1 MLRSMYS
8 GITGLRNFQDQLD
21 VVANNI
27 ANVNT
32 IGFKGSRTT
41 FQSTLFQTLA
51 AGNAPQDLLGGINP
65 MQIGLGSKIAS
76 IDKLMTQGSPMST
89 GKTTDMMIQGEGFFI
104 LSDGVGQYY
113 TRAGNFTRDYNG
125 FFVDP
130 ASGMKLQGWTARLTP
145 DGQRIVDT
153 NDPIGDIQIS
163 SGQVMPAKQ
172 TSFVKLA
179 HNLNAGVGIQDT
191 TIVIKSTL
199 GENIPVRFSFERD
212 LNNLNQNVYLWEA
225 KILDTN
231 YNFSIEDDLTS
242 QNPQLSPTDIINGK
256 VELDDYGKV
265 INWVNYDEA
274 GNPLS
279 DTRISIF
286 DVNGNIVGT
295 NGEPVTIGTNNN
307 NTGTLSGSIK
317 LVDAT
322 TNELV
327 YYNPEDIQLSFTS
340 GNSFTITLKDS
351 QGQPIT
357 FNYTNTDD
365 GYTGTVGSF
374 NELLSEGIVDDTN
387 SPNYKLTGLSIK
399 GVDDSDIIDTTN
411 DDTTNDDTTTIT
423 INLRSV
429 RDVIQPPVAG
439 EIKFVDMN
447 NPTNFATAEYISPKT
462 TTSTVVYDSLGNSYN
477 VYLNFTKINENT
489 WFWEAKLDDGTPL
502 YKITTDEQ
510 LVNDPANGVIAFD
523 SNGNLAATNWSIVNG
538 NIVQSG
544 GTAGFWFD
552 PAEQGAALNPDVN
565 PPSIA
570 AAGPVM
576 VSVNFQELTQFAAPH
591 SIAVTEQDGNA
602 QGTLDSFAINTNGE
616 IIGIFSNGLTA
627 PLGQVALA
635 TFNNPE
641 GLLEVGNSMYAM
653 SSNSGLPQI
662 GVSGVGGRGSIIPG
676 ALEMSNVDL
685 AEEFTNMIIAQ
696 RGFQANSRSITTAD
710 QILNELVNIK
720 R

>member
-231 YNFSIEDDLTS
+231 YNFSNLANNTSTAALT
-242 QNPQLSPTDIINGK
+242 PTQTINGK

-286 DVNGNIVGT
+286 DVNGNIVGES
-295 NGEPVTIGTNNN
+295 GQPATIITTTPPTTPPPT

-322 TNELV
+322 TNELL

-357 FNYTNTDD
+357 FNYTNTN
-365 GYTGTVGSF
+365 TNNVTVGEF
-374 NELLSEGIVDDTN
+374 NQLLSEGIVDDTT

-399 GVDDSDIIDTTN
+399 GVDDSD
-411 DDTTNDDTTTIT
+411 TINT
-423 INLRSV
+423 ANNINLRSV

>member
-41 FQSTLFQTLA
+41 FQSTLFQTLS

-231 YNFSIEDDLTS
+231 YNFSNLANNTSSAALTS
-242 QNPQLSPTDIINGK
+242 TQTINGK

-265 INWVNYDEA
+265 INWVNYAEDDS
-274 GNPLS
+274 PLS

-286 DVNGNIVGT
+286 DVNGNIVEETGL
-295 NGEPVTIGTNNN
+295 PATIPTTTPT

-322 TNELV
+322 TNELL

-357 FNYTNTDD
+357 FISSTPTYD
-365 GYTGTVGSF
+365 GTVGSF
-374 NELLSEGIVDDTN
+374 NELLSEGIV
-387 SPNYKLTGLSIK
+387 SGNYKLTGLSIK
-399 GVDDSDIIDTTN
+399 GVDDSDIIDTT
-411 DDTTNDDTTTIT
+411 TPIT

>member
-65 MQIGLGSKIAS
+65 MQIGLGSKISS

-231 YNFSIEDDLTS
+231 YNFSNLTDNNPTTPLTS
-242 QNPQLSPTDIINGK
+242 TQTINGK

-286 DVNGNIVGT
+286 DVNGNIVEETGQ
-295 NGEPVTIGTNNN
+295 PATITTTPPTIPPP

-327 YYNPEDIQLSFTS
+327 YYNPEDIQLSFDYD
-340 GNSFTITLKDS
+340 NNNNNYSFTITLKDA
-351 QGQPIT
+351 QGNDIT
-357 FNYTNTDD
+357 FTPPPSS
-365 GYTGTVGSF
+365 GYDGTVGSF
-374 NELLSEGIVDDTN
+374 NQLLSEGII
-387 SPNYKLTGLSIK
+387 SGNYKLTGLSIK
-399 GVDDSDIIDTTN
+399 GVENNNTIDTT
-411 DDTTNDDTTTIT
+411 TPPTT

>member
-365 GYTGTVGSF
+365 GYTGTVGKF

-387 SPNYKLTGLSIK
+387 SPNFKLTGLSIK
-399 GVDDSDIIDTTN
+399 GVDDSN
-411 DDTTNDDTTTIT
+411 TISDGSFD
-423 INLRSV
+423 LRSV

>member
-231 YNFSIEDDLTS
+231 YNFSNLADNTSSAALT
-242 QNPQLSPTDIINGK
+242 PTQTINGK

-265 INWVNYDEA
+265 INWVNYA
-274 GNPLS
+274 GDDSPLS

-286 DVNGNIVGT
+286 DVNGNIVGES
-295 NGEPVTIGTNNN
+295 GQPATITTTPPTTPPTT

-327 YYNPEDIQLSFTS
+327 YYNPEDIQLSFS
-340 GNSFTITLKDS
+340 GTSFTITLKDS
-351 QGQPIT
+351 QGQTIT
-357 FNYTNTDD
+357 FNSPSE
-365 GYTGTVGSF
+365 YTGKVGEF
-374 NELLSEGIVDDTN
+374 NQLLSEGIEDDHN
-387 SPNYKLTGLSIK
+387 NYKLTGLSIK
-399 GVDDSDIIDTTN
+399 GVDDSN
-411 DDTTNDDTTTIT
+411 TISDGSFD
-423 INLRSV
+423 LRSV

>member
-172 TSFVKLA
+172 TSFVKLE

-199 GENIPVRFSFERD
+199 GENIPVRFSFKRD

-231 YNFSIEDDLTS
+231 YNFSNLANNTSTAALT
-242 QNPQLSPTDIINGK
+242 PTQTINGK

-265 INWVNYDEA
+265 INWVNYAEDDT
-274 GNPLS
+274 PLS

-286 DVNGNIVGT
+286 DVNGNIVGET
-295 NGEPVTIGTNNN
+295 GQPAIIGTNGTTSDNA
-307 NTGTLSGSIK
+307 TLSGGIK

-327 YYNPEDIQLSFTS
+327 YYNPEDIQLTFSS
-340 GNSFTITLKDS
+340 GSFTITLKNS
-351 QGQPIT
+351 QGQTIT
-357 FNYTNTDD
+357 FNSPT
-365 GYTGTVGSF
+365 GYDGTVGSF
-374 NELLSEGIVDDTN
+374 NQLLSEGII
-387 SPNYKLTGLSIK
+387 SGNYKLTGLSLK
-399 GVDDSDIIDTTN
+399 GVDEDNIIDTTN
-411 DDTTNDDTTTIT
+411 NIQ
-423 INLRSV
+423 LHSV
-429 RDVIQPPVAG
+429 RDVIQPPIAG
-439 EIKFVDMN
+439 EIKFVDLN
-447 NPTNFATAEYISPKT
+447 NPTNFSTAEYISPKT

-477 VYLNFTKINENT
+477 VYLDFTKINENT
-489 WFWEAKLDDGTPL
+489 WYWEAKLSDGTPL

-510 LVNDPANGVIAFD
+510 LVNEPANGVIAFD
-523 SNGNLAATNWSIVNG
+523 SNGNLAATNWSIVGG

-565 PPSIA
+565 PPSVA
-570 AAGPVM
+570 AAGPVT
-576 VSVNFQELTQFAAPH
+576 VSVNFQALTQFAAPN

>member
-286 DVNGNIVGT
+286 DVNGNIVGID
-295 NGEPVTIGTNNN
+295 GEPVTIGTNGTTSNDA
-307 NTGTLSGSIK
+307 TLSGSIK

-322 TNELV
+322 TNELL
-327 YYNPEDIQLSFTS
+327 YYNPEDIQLSFSEETV
-340 GNSFTITLKDS
+340 NENTIKKFTITLKDS
-351 QGQPIT
+351 QGQTIT
-357 FNYTNTDD
+357 FNSPSE
-365 GYTGTVGSF
+365 YTGEVGQF
-374 NELLSEGIVDDTN
+374 NQLLSEGIV
-387 SPNYKLTGLSIK
+387 SGNYKLTGLSIK
-399 GVDDSDIIDTTN
+399 GVVDSYIIDTT
-411 DDTTNDDTTTIT
+411 DDPIQ
-423 INLRSV
+423 LRSV

>member
-231 YNFSIEDDLTS
+231 YNFSNLANNTSTAALT
-242 QNPQLSPTDIINGK
+242 PTQTINGK

-265 INWVNYDEA
+265 INWVNYA
-274 GNPLS
+274 GDDSPLS

-286 DVNGNIVGT
+286 DVNGNIVGID
-295 NGEPVTIGTNNN
+295 GEPVTIETNGTAPDDA
-307 NTGTLSGSIK
+307 TLSGSIK

-327 YYNPEDIQLSFTS
+327 YYNPEDIQLSFS

-351 QGQPIT
+351 QGNDIIFT
-357 FNYTNTDD
+357 SAYD
-365 GYTGTVGSF
+365 GTVGKF

-387 SPNYKLTGLSIK
+387 SPNFKLTGLSIK
-399 GVDDSDIIDTTN
+399 GVDDSN
-411 DDTTNDDTTTIT
+411 TISDGSFD
-423 INLRSV
+423 LRSV

>member
-231 YNFSIEDDLTS
+231 YNFSNLTDN
-242 QNPQLSPTDIINGK
+242 NPTTPLTPTQTINGK

-295 NGEPVTIGTNNN
+295 DGETVAIPTTPTNS
-307 NTGTLSGSIK
+307 GTLSGSIK

-327 YYNPEDIQLSFTS
+327 YYNPEDIQLSFS

-357 FNYTNTDD
+357 FNYTNTNNV
-365 GYTGTVGSF
+365 TVGEF
-374 NELLSEGIVDDTN
+374 NQLLSEGIVDVTT

-399 GVDDSDIIDTTN
+399 GVDDSDTIN
-411 DDTTNDDTTTIT
+411 TTTT

>member
-41 FQSTLFQTLA
+41 FQSTLFQTLS

-89 GKTTDMMIQGEGFFI
+89 GKATDMMIQGEGFFI

-199 GENIPVRFSFERD
+199 GENIPVRFSFKRD

-225 KILDTN
+225 KILDSN
-231 YNFSIEDDLTS
+231 YNFSNLTDNTSTATLTS
-242 QNPQLSPTDIINGK
+242 TQTLNGK
-256 VELDDYGKV
+256 VELDDYGKI
-265 INWVNYDEA
+265 INWVNFA
-274 GNPLS
+274 NNQTPLS
-279 DTRISIF
+279 DTRITIL

-295 NGEPVTIGTNNN
+295 DGETVTIGTTDTNSVTHNA
-307 NTGTLSGSIK
+307 TLSGSIK

-322 TNELV
+322 TNEV
-327 YYNPEDIQLSFTS
+327 EYYKPEDIELSFAS
-340 GNSFTITLKDS
+340 GSFTITLKDA
-351 QGQPIT
+351 QGNDIT
-357 FNYTNTDD
+357 FTPPPSS
-365 GYTGTVGSF
+365 GYDGTVGSF
-374 NELLSEGIVDDTN
+374 NQLLSEGII
-387 SPNYKLTGLSIK
+387 SGNYKLTGLSIK
-399 GVDDSDIIDTTN
+399 GVENNNTIDTT
-411 DDTTNDDTTTIT
+411 TPPTT

-489 WFWEAKLDDGTPL
+489 WFWEAELDDGTPL

-510 LVNDPANGVIAFD
+510 LVRENANGVIAFD
-523 SNGNLAATNWSIVNG
+523 ANGNLAATNWSIVNG

-552 PAEQGAALNPDVN
+552 PAELGAALNPDVN

-576 VSVNFQELTQFAAPH
+576 VNVNFQELTQFAAPH

>member
-231 YNFSIEDDLTS
+231 YNFS
-242 QNPQLSPTDIINGK
+242 N
-256 VELDDYGKV
+256 LDG
-265 INWVNYDEA
+265 
-274 GNPLS
+274 
-279 DTRISIF
+279 
-286 DVNGNIVGT
+286 
-295 NGEPVTIGTNNN
+295 
-307 NTGTLSGSIK
+307 
-317 LVDAT
+317 
-322 TNELV
+322 
-327 YYNPEDIQLSFTS
+327 
-340 GNSFTITLKDS
+340 
-351 QGQPIT
+351 
-357 FNYTNTDD
+357 
-365 GYTGTVGSF
+365 
-374 NELLSEGIVDDTN
+374 
-387 SPNYKLTGLSIK
+387 
-399 GVDDSDIIDTTN
+399 
-411 DDTTNDDTTTIT
+411 
-423 INLRSV
+423 
-429 RDVIQPPVAG
+429 
-439 EIKFVDMN
+439 
-447 NPTNFATAEYISPKT
+447 
-462 TTSTVVYDSLGNSYN
+462 
-477 VYLNFTKINENT
+477 
-489 WFWEAKLDDGTPL
+489 
-502 YKITTDEQ
+502 
-510 LVNDPANGVIAFD
+510 
-523 SNGNLAATNWSIVNG
+523 
-538 NIVQSG
+538 
-544 GTAGFWFD
+544 
-552 PAEQGAALNPDVN
+552 
-565 PPSIA
+565 
-570 AAGPVM
+570 
-576 VSVNFQELTQFAAPH
+576 
-591 SIAVTEQDGNA
+591 
-602 QGTLDSFAINTNGE
+602 
-616 IIGIFSNGLTA
+616 
-627 PLGQVALA
+627 
-635 TFNNPE
+635 
-641 GLLEVGNSMYAM
+641 
-653 SSNSGLPQI
+653 
-662 GVSGVGGRGSIIPG
+662 
-676 ALEMSNVDL
+676 
-685 AEEFTNMIIAQ
+685 
-696 RGFQANSRSITTAD
+696 
-710 QILNELVNIK
+710 
-720 R
+720 

>member
-231 YNFSIEDDLTS
+231 YNFSNLANNTSTAALT
-242 QNPQLSPTDIINGK
+242 PTQTINGK

-265 INWVNYDEA
+265 INWVNYA
-274 GNPLS
+274 GDDSPLS

-286 DVNGNIVGT
+286 DVNGNIVGES
-295 NGEPVTIGTNNN
+295 GQPATITTTPPTTPPPT

-322 TNELV
+322 TNELL
-327 YYNPEDIQLSFTS
+327 YYNPEDIQLSFS
-340 GNSFTITLKDS
+340 GTSFTITLKDS

-357 FNYTNTDD
+357 FNYTNTN
-365 GYTGTVGSF
+365 TNNVTVGEF
-374 NELLSEGIVDDTN
+374 NQLLSEGIVDDTT

-399 GVDDSDIIDTTN
+399 GVDDSD
-411 DDTTNDDTTTIT
+411 TINT
-423 INLRSV
+423 ANNINLRSV

-447 NPTNFATAEYISPKT
+447 NPTNFANAEYISPKT

>member
-231 YNFSIEDDLTS
+231 YNFSNLADNTSSAALT
-242 QNPQLSPTDIINGK
+242 PTQTINGK

-265 INWVNYDEA
+265 INWVNYA
-274 GNPLS
+274 GDDSPLS

-286 DVNGNIVGT
+286 DVNGNIVGID
-295 NGEPVTIGTNNN
+295 GEPVTIGTNNNNNNN

-327 YYNPEDIQLSFTS
+327 YYNPEDIQLSFS
-340 GNSFTITLKDS
+340 GTSFTITLKDS
-351 QGQPIT
+351 QGQTID
-357 FNYTNTDD
+357 FNYTTNN
-365 GYTGTVGSF
+365 GTVGEF
-374 NELLSEGIVDDTN
+374 NQLLSEGIVDDTT

-399 GVDDSDIIDTTN
+399 GVDDSDTIN
-411 DDTTNDDTTTIT
+411 TTTT

>member
-231 YNFSIEDDLTS
+231 YNFSNLADNTSSAALT
-242 QNPQLSPTDIINGK
+242 PTQTINGK

-265 INWVNYDEA
+265 INWVNYA
-274 GNPLS
+274 GDDSPLS

-286 DVNGNIVGT
+286 DVNGNIVGID
-295 NGEPVTIGTNNN
+295 GEPVTIGTNNNNN

-327 YYNPEDIQLSFTS
+327 YYNPEDIQLSFDYD
-340 GNSFTITLKDS
+340 NNNNNYSFTITLKDS
-351 QGQPIT
+351 QGQTID
-357 FNYTNTDD
+357 FNYTTNN
-365 GYTGTVGSF
+365 GTVGEF
-374 NELLSEGIVDDTN
+374 NQLLSEGIVDDTT

-399 GVDDSDIIDTTN
+399 GVDDSDTIN
-411 DDTTNDDTTTIT
+411 TTTT

>member
-231 YNFSIEDDLTS
+231 YNFSNLADNTSSAALT
-242 QNPQLSPTDIINGK
+242 PTQTINGK

-265 INWVNYDEA
+265 INWVNYA
-274 GNPLS
+274 GDDSPLS

-286 DVNGNIVGT
+286 DVNGNIVGID
-295 NGEPVTIGTNNN
+295 GEPVTIGTNNNNNN

-327 YYNPEDIQLSFTS
+327 YYNPEDIQLSFDYD
-340 GNSFTITLKDS
+340 NNNNNYSFTITLKDS
-351 QGQPIT
+351 QGQTID
-357 FNYTNTDD
+357 FNYTTNN
-365 GYTGTVGSF
+365 GTVGEF
-374 NELLSEGIVDDTN
+374 NQLLSEGIVDDTT

-399 GVDDSDIIDTTN
+399 GVDDSDTIN
-411 DDTTNDDTTTIT
+411 TTTT

>member
-76 IDKLMTQGSPMST
+76 IDKIMTQGSPMST
-89 GKTTDMMIQGEGFFI
+89 GKATDMMIQGEGFFI

-163 SGQVMPAKQ
+163 SGQVMAAKQ
-172 TSFVKLA
+172 TSFVRLA

-199 GENIPVRFSFERD
+199 GDSIPVRFSFKRD

-231 YNFSIEDDLTS
+231 YNFSNLTNNTTNATLTS
-242 QNPQLSPTDIINGK
+242 TQTINGK

-265 INWVNYDEA
+265 INWVNFANDQT
-274 GNPLS
+274 PLS

-286 DVNGNIVGT
+286 DVNGNIVGETGQPATIET
-295 NGEPVTIGTNNN
+295 NETNEANGTPA
-307 NTGTLSGSIK
+307 TLSGSIK

-327 YYNPEDIQLSFTS
+327 YYNPEDIQLSFS

-351 QGQPIT
+351 QGDQIT
-357 FNYTNTDD
+357 FTSAYA
-365 GYTGTVGSF
+365 GTVRSF
-374 NELLSEGIVDDTN
+374 NQLLSEGIVDST
-387 SPNYKLTGLSIK
+387 SKYKLTGLSLK
-399 GVDDSDIIDTTN
+399 GVDETN
-411 DDTTNDDTTTIT
+411 T
-423 INLRSV
+423 INITDAIQLRSV
-429 RDVIQPPVAG
+429 RDVIQPPIAG

-447 NPTNFATAEYISPKT
+447 NPTNFSTAEYISPKT

-477 VYLNFTKINENT
+477 VYLDFTKINENT
-489 WFWEAKLDDGTPL
+489 WYWEAKLADGTPL

-510 LVNDPANGVIAFD
+510 QVNEPANGVIAFD
-523 SNGNLAATNWSIVNG
+523 ANGNLAATNWSIVGG

-552 PAEQGAALNPDVN
+552 PGEQGAALNPDVD
-565 PPSIA
+565 PPSVA
-570 AAGPVM
+570 AAGPVT
-576 VSVNFQELTQFAAPH
+576 VSVNFQALTQFASPH
-591 SIAVTEQDGNA
+591 SVTVTEQDGNA
-602 QGTLDSFAINTNGE
+602 QGTLESFAINTSGE

-662 GVSGVGGRGSIIPG
+662 GVAGVGGRGSIIPG

>member
-231 YNFSIEDDLTS
+231 YNFSNLANNTSSAALT
-242 QNPQLSPTDIINGK
+242 PTQTINGK

-286 DVNGNIVGT
+286 DVNGNIVGID
-295 NGEPVTIGTNNN
+295 GEPVTIGTNNN
-307 NTGTLSGSIK
+307 NNTATLSGSIK

-322 TNELV
+322 TNELL
-327 YYNPEDIQLSFTS
+327 YYNPEDIELSFS
-340 GNSFTITLKDS
+340 GNSFTITLEDS

-357 FNYTNTDD
+357 FISSTPTYD
-365 GYTGTVGSF
+365 GTVGSF
-374 NELLSEGIVDDTN
+374 NELLSEGIV
-387 SPNYKLTGLSIK
+387 SGNYKLTGLSIK
-399 GVDDSDIIDTTN
+399 GVDDSN
-411 DDTTNDDTTTIT
+411 TISDGSFD
-423 INLRSV
+423 LRSV

>member
-231 YNFSIEDDLTS
+231 YNFSNLANNTSTAALT
-242 QNPQLSPTDIINGK
+242 PTQTINGK

-286 DVNGNIVGT
+286 DVNGNIVGID
-295 NGEPVTIGTNNN
+295 GEPVTIGTNNN
-307 NTGTLSGSIK
+307 NNTATLSGSIK

-322 TNELV
+322 TNELL
-327 YYNPEDIQLSFTS
+327 YYNPEDIELSFS
-340 GNSFTITLKDS
+340 GNSFTITLEDS

-357 FNYTNTDD
+357 FISSTPTYD
-365 GYTGTVGSF
+365 GTVGSF
-374 NELLSEGIVDDTN
+374 NELLSEGIV
-387 SPNYKLTGLSIK
+387 SGNYKLTGLSIK
-399 GVDDSDIIDTTN
+399 GVDDSN
-411 DDTTNDDTTTIT
+411 TISDGSFD
-423 INLRSV
+423 LRSV

>member
-231 YNFSIEDDLTS
+231 YNFSNLADNTSSAALT
-242 QNPQLSPTDIINGK
+242 PTQTINGK

-265 INWVNYDEA
+265 INWVNYA
-274 GNPLS
+274 GDDSPLS

-286 DVNGNIVGT
+286 DVNGNIVGID
-295 NGEPVTIGTNNN
+295 GEPVTIGTNNNNNNN

-327 YYNPEDIQLSFTS
+327 YYNPEDIQLSFDYD
-340 GNSFTITLKDS
+340 NNNNNYSFTITLKDS
-351 QGQPIT
+351 QGQTID
-357 FNYTNTDD
+357 FNYTTNN
-365 GYTGTVGSF
+365 GTVGEF
-374 NELLSEGIVDDTN
+374 NQLLSEGIVDDTT

-399 GVDDSDIIDTTN
+399 GVDDSDTIN
-411 DDTTNDDTTTIT
+411 TTTT

>member
-225 KILDTN
+225 KILDSN
-231 YNFSIEDDLTS
+231 YNFSNLTDNTSTATLTS
-242 QNPQLSPTDIINGK
+242 TQTLNGK
-256 VELDDYGKV
+256 VELDDYGKI
-265 INWVNYDEA
+265 INWVNFA
-274 GNPLS
+274 NNQTPLS
-279 DTRISIF
+279 DTRITIL

-295 NGEPVTIGTNNN
+295 DGETVTIGTNNN

-340 GNSFTITLKDS
+340 GNSFTITLKDA
-351 QGQPIT
+351 QGNDIT
-357 FNYTNTDD
+357 FTPPSS
-365 GYTGTVGSF
+365 GYDGTVGSF
-374 NELLSEGIVDDTN
+374 NQLLSEGII
-387 SPNYKLTGLSIK
+387 SGNYKLTGLSIK
-399 GVDDSDIIDTTN
+399 GVENNNTIDTT
-411 DDTTNDDTTTIT
+411 TTPPTT

-489 WFWEAKLDDGTPL
+489 WFWEAELDDGTPL

-510 LVNDPANGVIAFD
+510 LVRENANGVIAFD

>member
-231 YNFSIEDDLTS
+231 YNFSNLADNTSSAALT
-242 QNPQLSPTDIINGK
+242 PTQTINGK

-265 INWVNYDEA
+265 INWVNYA
-274 GNPLS
+274 GDDSPLS

-286 DVNGNIVGT
+286 DVNGNIVGID
-295 NGEPVTIGTNNN
+295 GEPVTIGTNNN
-307 NTGTLSGSIK
+307 NNNTATLSGSIK

-357 FNYTNTDD
+357 FNYTNTN
-365 GYTGTVGSF
+365 TNNVTVGEF
-374 NELLSEGIVDDTN
+374 NQLLSEGIVDDTT

-399 GVDDSDIIDTTN
+399 GVDDSDIIDTT
-411 DDTTNDDTTTIT
+411 TPIT

>member
-231 YNFSIEDDLTS
+231 YNFSNLADNTSSAALT
-242 QNPQLSPTDIINGK
+242 PTQTINGK

-265 INWVNYDEA
+265 INWVNYA
-274 GNPLS
+274 GDDSPLS

-286 DVNGNIVGT
+286 DVNGNIVGET
-295 NGEPVTIGTNNN
+295 GQPATITTTPTPPTTPTTT

-327 YYNPEDIQLSFTS
+327 YYNPEDIQLSFS
-340 GNSFTITLKDS
+340 GTSFTITLKDS

-357 FNYTNTDD
+357 FNYTNTN
-365 GYTGTVGSF
+365 TNNVTVGEF
-374 NELLSEGIVDDTN
+374 NQLLSEGIVDDTT

-399 GVDDSDIIDTTN
+399 GVDDSDTIN
-411 DDTTNDDTTTIT
+411 TTTT

>member
-231 YNFSIEDDLTS
+231 YNFSNLTDNNPTTPLTS
-242 QNPQLSPTDIINGK
+242 TQTINGK

-286 DVNGNIVGT
+286 DVNGNIVEETGQ
-295 NGEPVTIGTNNN
+295 PATITTTPPTIPPP

-327 YYNPEDIQLSFTS
+327 YYNPEDIQLSFDYDNN
-340 GNSFTITLKDS
+340 NSHS
-351 QGQPIT
+351 Q
-357 FNYTNTDD
+357 
-365 GYTGTVGSF
+365 S
-374 NELLSEGIVDDTN
+374 
-387 SPNYKLTGLSIK
+387 
-399 GVDDSDIIDTTN
+399 
-411 DDTTNDDTTTIT
+411 
-423 INLRSV
+423 
-429 RDVIQPPVAG
+429 
-439 EIKFVDMN
+439 
-447 NPTNFATAEYISPKT
+447 
-462 TTSTVVYDSLGNSYN
+462 
-477 VYLNFTKINENT
+477 
-489 WFWEAKLDDGTPL
+489 
-502 YKITTDEQ
+502 
-510 LVNDPANGVIAFD
+510 
-523 SNGNLAATNWSIVNG
+523 
-538 NIVQSG
+538 
-544 GTAGFWFD
+544 
-552 PAEQGAALNPDVN
+552 
-565 PPSIA
+565 
-570 AAGPVM
+570 
-576 VSVNFQELTQFAAPH
+576 H
-591 SIAVTEQDGNA
+591 
-602 QGTLDSFAINTNGE
+602 
-616 IIGIFSNGLTA
+616 
-627 PLGQVALA
+627 
-635 TFNNPE
+635 
-641 GLLEVGNSMYAM
+641 
-653 SSNSGLPQI
+653 
-662 GVSGVGGRGSIIPG
+662 
-676 ALEMSNVDL
+676 
-685 AEEFTNMIIAQ
+685 
-696 RGFQANSRSITTAD
+696 
-710 QILNELVNIK
+710 
-720 R
+720 

>member
-231 YNFSIEDDLTS
+231 YNFSNLADNTSSAALT
-242 QNPQLSPTDIINGK
+242 PTQTINGK

-265 INWVNYDEA
+265 INWVNYA
-274 GNPLS
+274 GDDSPLS

-286 DVNGNIVGT
+286 DVNGNIVGID
-295 NGEPVTIGTNNN
+295 GEPVTIGTNNNNN

-322 TNELV
+322 TNELL
-327 YYNPEDIQLSFTS
+327 YYNPEDIQLSFDYD
-340 GNSFTITLKDS
+340 NNNNNNYSFTITLKDS
-351 QGQPIT
+351 QGQTID
-357 FNYTNTDD
+357 FNYTTNN
-365 GYTGTVGSF
+365 GTVGEF
-374 NELLSEGIVDDTN
+374 NQLLSEGIVDDTT

-399 GVDDSDIIDTTN
+399 GVDDSDTIN
-411 DDTTNDDTTTIT
+411 TTTT

>member
-231 YNFSIEDDLTS
+231 YNFSNLADNTSSAALT
-242 QNPQLSPTDIINGK
+242 PTQTINGK

-265 INWVNYDEA
+265 INWVNYA
-274 GNPLS
+274 GDDSPLS

-286 DVNGNIVGT
+286 DVNGNIVGID
-295 NGEPVTIGTNNN
+295 GEPVTIGTNNNNN

-327 YYNPEDIQLSFTS
+327 YYNPEDIQLSFDYD
-340 GNSFTITLKDS
+340 NNNNNNYSFTITLKDS
-351 QGQPIT
+351 QGQTID
-357 FNYTNTDD
+357 FNYTTNN
-365 GYTGTVGSF
+365 GTVGEF
-374 NELLSEGIVDDTN
+374 NQLLSEGIVDDT
-387 SPNYKLTGLSIK
+387 T
-399 GVDDSDIIDTTN
+399 
-411 DDTTNDDTTTIT
+411 
-423 INLRSV
+423 
-429 RDVIQPPVAG
+429 
-439 EIKFVDMN
+439 
-447 NPTNFATAEYISPKT
+447 
-462 TTSTVVYDSLGNSYN
+462 
-477 VYLNFTKINENT
+477 
-489 WFWEAKLDDGTPL
+489 
-502 YKITTDEQ
+502 
-510 LVNDPANGVIAFD
+510 
-523 SNGNLAATNWSIVNG
+523 
-538 NIVQSG
+538 
-544 GTAGFWFD
+544 
-552 PAEQGAALNPDVN
+552 
-565 PPSIA
+565 
-570 AAGPVM
+570 
-576 VSVNFQELTQFAAPH
+576 
-591 SIAVTEQDGNA
+591 
-602 QGTLDSFAINTNGE
+602 
-616 IIGIFSNGLTA
+616 
-627 PLGQVALA
+627 
-635 TFNNPE
+635 
-641 GLLEVGNSMYAM
+641 
-653 SSNSGLPQI
+653 
-662 GVSGVGGRGSIIPG
+662 
-676 ALEMSNVDL
+676 
-685 AEEFTNMIIAQ
+685 
-696 RGFQANSRSITTAD
+696 
-710 QILNELVNIK
+710 
-720 R
+720 

>member
-225 KILDTN
+225 KILDSN
-231 YNFSIEDDLTS
+231 YNFSNLTDNTSTATLTS
-242 QNPQLSPTDIINGK
+242 TQTLNGK
-256 VELDDYGKV
+256 VELDDYGKI
-265 INWVNYDEA
+265 INWVNFA
-274 GNPLS
+274 NNQTPLS
-279 DTRISIF
+279 DTRITIL

-295 NGEPVTIGTNNN
+295 DGETVTIGTTDTNSVTHNA
-307 NTGTLSGSIK
+307 TLSGSIK

-322 TNELV
+322 TNEV
-327 YYNPEDIQLSFTS
+327 EYYKPEDIELSFAS
-340 GNSFTITLKDS
+340 GSFTITLKDS
-351 QGQPIT
+351 QGQTID
-357 FNYTNTDD
+357 FNYTTNN
-365 GYTGTVGSF
+365 GYNGTVGSF
-374 NELLSEGIVDDTN
+374 NQLLSEGIVDDTT

-399 GVDDSDIIDTTN
+399 GVDDSNTINTTN
-411 DDTTNDDTTTIT
+411 TNND

>member
-231 YNFSIEDDLTS
+231 YNFSNLADNTSSAALT
-242 QNPQLSPTDIINGK
+242 PTQTINGK

-265 INWVNYDEA
+265 INWVNYA
-274 GNPLS
+274 GDDSPLS

-286 DVNGNIVGT
+286 DVNGNIVGES
-295 NGEPVTIGTNNN
+295 GQPATITTTPPTTPPPT

-327 YYNPEDIQLSFTS
+327 YYNPEDIQLSFS
-340 GNSFTITLKDS
+340 GTSFTITLKDS

-357 FNYTNTDD
+357 FNYTNTN
-365 GYTGTVGSF
+365 TNNVTVGEF
-374 NELLSEGIVDDTN
+374 NQLLSEGIVDYTTP
-387 SPNYKLTGLSIK
+387 PNYKLTGLSIK
-399 GVDDSDIIDTTN
+399 GVDDSD
-411 DDTTNDDTTTIT
+411 TINTATT

>member
-231 YNFSIEDDLTS
+231 YNFSNLADNTSSAALT
-242 QNPQLSPTDIINGK
+242 PTQTINGK

-265 INWVNYDEA
+265 INWVNYA
-274 GNPLS
+274 GDDSPLS

-286 DVNGNIVGT
+286 DVNGNIVGET
-295 NGEPVTIGTNNN
+295 GQPATITTTPTPPTTPTTT

-327 YYNPEDIQLSFTS
+327 YYNPEDIQLSFS
-340 GNSFTITLKDS
+340 GTSFTITLKDS

-357 FNYTNTDD
+357 FNYTNTN
-365 GYTGTVGSF
+365 TNNVTVGEF
-374 NELLSEGIVDDTN
+374 NQLLSEGIVDDTT

-399 GVDDSDIIDTTN
+399 GVDDSD
-411 DDTTNDDTTTIT
+411 TINT
-423 INLRSV
+423 ANNINLRSV

-447 NPTNFATAEYISPKT
+447 NPTNFANAEYISPKT

>member
-41 FQSTLFQTLA
+41 FQSTLFQTLS

-231 YNFSIEDDLTS
+231 YNFSNLANNTSSAALTS
-242 QNPQLSPTDIINGK
+242 TQTINGK

-265 INWVNYDEA
+265 INWVNYAEDDS
-274 GNPLS
+274 PLS

-286 DVNGNIVGT
+286 DVNGNIVGID
-295 NGEPVTIGTNNN
+295 GEPVTIGTNN

-322 TNELV
+322 TNELL

-357 FNYTNTDD
+357 FISSTPTYD
-365 GYTGTVGSF
+365 GTVGSF
-374 NELLSEGIVDDTN
+374 NELLSEGIV
-387 SPNYKLTGLSIK
+387 SGNYKLTGLSIK
-399 GVDDSDIIDTTN
+399 GVDDSDIIDTT
-411 DDTTNDDTTTIT
+411 TPIT

>member
-231 YNFSIEDDLTS
+231 YNFSNLADNTSSAALT
-242 QNPQLSPTDIINGK
+242 PTQTINGK

-265 INWVNYDEA
+265 INWVNYA
-274 GNPLS
+274 GDDSPLS

-286 DVNGNIVGT
+286 DVNGNIVGID
-295 NGEPVTIGTNNN
+295 GEPVTIGTNNNN

-327 YYNPEDIQLSFTS
+327 YYNPEDIQLSFDYD
-340 GNSFTITLKDS
+340 NNNNNYSFTITLKDS
-351 QGQPIT
+351 QGQTID
-357 FNYTNTDD
+357 FNYTTNN
-365 GYTGTVGSF
+365 GTVGEF
-374 NELLSEGIVDDTN
+374 NQLLSEGIVDDTT

-399 GVDDSDIIDTTN
+399 GVDDSDTIN
-411 DDTTNDDTTTIT
+411 TTTT

>member
-231 YNFSIEDDLTS
+231 YNFSNLADNTSSAALT
-242 QNPQLSPTDIINGK
+242 PTQTINGK

-265 INWVNYDEA
+265 INWVNYA
-274 GNPLS
+274 GDDSPLS

-286 DVNGNIVGT
+286 DVNGNIVGID
-295 NGEPVTIGTNNN
+295 GEPVTIGTNNNNNNNN

-327 YYNPEDIQLSFTS
+327 YYNPEDIQLSFDYD
-340 GNSFTITLKDS
+340 NNNNNYSFTITLKDS
-351 QGQPIT
+351 QGQTID
-357 FNYTNTDD
+357 FNYTTNN
-365 GYTGTVGSF
+365 GTVGEF
-374 NELLSEGIVDDTN
+374 NQLLSEGIVDDTT

-399 GVDDSDIIDTTN
+399 GVDDSDTIN
-411 DDTTNDDTTTIT
+411 TTTT

>member
-231 YNFSIEDDLTS
+231 YNFSNLANNTSTAALT
-242 QNPQLSPTDIINGK
+242 PTQTINGK

-286 DVNGNIVGT
+286 DVNGNIVEETGQ
-295 NGEPVTIGTNNN
+295 PATITTTTPPTTPPTIPPP

-322 TNELV
+322 TNELL
-327 YYNPEDIQLSFTS
+327 YYNPEDIQLSFS
-340 GNSFTITLKDS
+340 GTSFTITLKDS
-351 QGQPIT
+351 QGQTID
-357 FNYTNTDD
+357 FNYTTNN
-365 GYTGTVGSF
+365 GTVGEF
-374 NELLSEGIVDDTN
+374 NQLLSKGIVDDTTL
-387 SPNYKLTGLSIK
+387 PNYKLTGLSIK
-399 GVDDSDIIDTTN
+399 GVDDSDTIN
-411 DDTTNDDTTTIT
+411 TTTT

>member
-231 YNFSIEDDLTS
+231 YNFSNLTDNNPTTPLTS
-242 QNPQLSPTDIINGK
+242 TQTINGK

-286 DVNGNIVGT
+286 DVNGNIVEETGQ
-295 NGEPVTIGTNNN
+295 PATITTTPPTIPPP

-327 YYNPEDIQLSFTS
+327 YYNPEDIQLSFDYD
-340 GNSFTITLKDS
+340 NNNYSFTITLKDA
-351 QGQPIT
+351 QGNDIT
-357 FNYTNTDD
+357 FTPPPSS
-365 GYTGTVGSF
+365 GYDGTVGSF
-374 NELLSEGIVDDTN
+374 NQLLSEGII
-387 SPNYKLTGLSIK
+387 SGNYKLTGLSIK
-399 GVDDSDIIDTTN
+399 GVDDSDTIN
-411 DDTTNDDTTTIT
+411 TTTT

-576 VSVNFQELTQFAAPH
+576 VSV
-591 SIAVTEQDGNA
+591 
-602 QGTLDSFAINTNGE
+602 
-616 IIGIFSNGLTA
+616 
-627 PLGQVALA
+627 
-635 TFNNPE
+635 
-641 GLLEVGNSMYAM
+641 
-653 SSNSGLPQI
+653 
-662 GVSGVGGRGSIIPG
+662 
-676 ALEMSNVDL
+676 
-685 AEEFTNMIIAQ
+685 
-696 RGFQANSRSITTAD
+696 
-710 QILNELVNIK
+710 
-720 R
+720 

>member
-231 YNFSIEDDLTS
+231 YNFSNLADNTSSAALT
-242 QNPQLSPTDIINGK
+242 PTQTINGK

-265 INWVNYDEA
+265 INWVNYA
-274 GNPLS
+274 GDDSPLS

-286 DVNGNIVGT
+286 DVNGNIVGET
-295 NGEPVTIGTNNN
+295 GQPATITTTPTPPTTPTTT

-327 YYNPEDIQLSFTS
+327 YYNPEDIQLSFS
-340 GNSFTITLKDS
+340 GTSFTITLKDS

-357 FNYTNTDD
+357 FNYTNTN
-365 GYTGTVGSF
+365 TNNVTVGEF
-374 NELLSEGIVDDTN
+374 NQLLSEGIVDYTTP
-387 SPNYKLTGLSIK
+387 PNYKLTGLSIK
-399 GVDDSDIIDTTN
+399 GVDDSD
-411 DDTTNDDTTTIT
+411 TINTATT

>member
-231 YNFSIEDDLTS
+231 YNFSNLADNTSSAALT
-242 QNPQLSPTDIINGK
+242 PTQTINGK

-265 INWVNYDEA
+265 INWVNYA
-274 GNPLS
+274 GDDSPLS

-286 DVNGNIVGT
+286 DVNGNIVGID
-295 NGEPVTIGTNNN
+295 GEPVTIGTNNNNN

-327 YYNPEDIQLSFTS
+327 YYNPEDIQLSFS
-340 GNSFTITLKDS
+340 GTSFTITLKDS
-351 QGQPIT
+351 QGQTID
-357 FNYTNTDD
+357 FNYTTNN
-365 GYTGTVGSF
+365 GTVGEF
-374 NELLSEGIVDDTN
+374 NQLLSEGIVDDTT

-399 GVDDSDIIDTTN
+399 GVDDSDTIN
-411 DDTTNDDTTTIT
+411 TTTT

>member
-231 YNFSIEDDLTS
+231 YNFSNLADNTSSAALT
-242 QNPQLSPTDIINGK
+242 PTQTINGK

-265 INWVNYDEA
+265 INWVNYA
-274 GNPLS
+274 GDDSPLS

-286 DVNGNIVGT
+286 DVNGNIVGID
-295 NGEPVTIGTNNN
+295 GEPVTIGTNNNNN

-327 YYNPEDIQLSFTS
+327 YYNPEDIQLSFDYD
-340 GNSFTITLKDS
+340 NNNNNNYSFTITLKDS
-351 QGQPIT
+351 QGQTID
-357 FNYTNTDD
+357 FNYTTNN
-365 GYTGTVGSF
+365 GTVGEF
-374 NELLSEGIVDDTN
+374 NQLLSEGIVDDTT

-399 GVDDSDIIDTTN
+399 GVDDSDTIN
-411 DDTTNDDTTTIT
+411 TTTT

>member
-1 MLRSMYS
+1 
-8 GITGLRNFQDQLD
+8 
-21 VVANNI
+21 
-27 ANVNT
+27 
-32 IGFKGSRTT
+32 
-41 FQSTLFQTLA
+41 
-51 AGNAPQDLLGGINP
+51 
-65 MQIGLGSKIAS
+65 
-76 IDKLMTQGSPMST
+76 
-89 GKTTDMMIQGEGFFI
+89 
-104 LSDGVGQYY
+104 
-113 TRAGNFTRDYNG
+113 
-125 FFVDP
+125 
-130 ASGMKLQGWTARLTP
+130 
-145 DGQRIVDT
+145 
-153 NDPIGDIQIS
+153 
-163 SGQVMPAKQ
+163 
-172 TSFVKLA
+172 
-179 HNLNAGVGIQDT
+179 
-191 TIVIKSTL
+191 
-199 GENIPVRFSFERD
+199 
-212 LNNLNQNVYLWEA
+212 
-225 KILDTN
+225 
-231 YNFSIEDDLTS
+231 
-242 QNPQLSPTDIINGK
+242 
-256 VELDDYGKV
+256 YGKV
-265 INWVNYDEA
+265 INWVNYA
-274 GNPLS
+274 GDDSPLS
-279 DTRISIF
+279 DTRITIF

-295 NGEPVTIGTNNN
+295 NGEPVTIGTNNNNNN

-340 GNSFTITLKDS
+340 GTSFTITLKDS
-351 QGQPIT
+351 QGQTIT
-357 FNYTNTDD
+357 FNSPSE
-365 GYTGTVGSF
+365 YTGKVGEF
-374 NELLSEGIVDDTN
+374 NQLLSEGIVDDTT

-399 GVDDSDIIDTTN
+399 GVDDSDIIDTTTPI
-411 DDTTNDDTTTIT
+411 D
-423 INLRSV
+423 LRSV